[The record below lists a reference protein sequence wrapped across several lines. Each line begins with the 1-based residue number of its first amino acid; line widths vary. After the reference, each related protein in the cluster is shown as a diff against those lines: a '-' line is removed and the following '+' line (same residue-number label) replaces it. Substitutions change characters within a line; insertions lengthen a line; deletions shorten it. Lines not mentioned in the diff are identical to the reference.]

1 MQITFF
7 EHDNGKGT
15 VFCLPSFFVY
25 VEVDARMEYRT
36 IAAPVSASF
45 VEKKSEFIA
54 HLFPVRTQEDAIET
68 IEEVR
73 RQHRRARHNV
83 YAYLL
88 REGNASRYSD
98 DGEPQGTAG
107 MPILE
112 VLQKNELTDICC
124 VVTRYFGG
132 VLLGANGLVRAYSHS
147 TALAIEAARIKHM
160 LPCYPVSIQ
169 MDYALYGKIAYH
181 LPQEDILQLD
191 TIFEDQV
198 EVKLLVR
205 DSLWDNLKQELI
217 DLTSGQVEIISG
229 RLQYADFSG
238 TGKR

>member
-1 MQITFF
+1 M
-7 EHDNGKGT
+7 
-15 VFCLPSFFVY
+15 
-25 VEVDARMEYRT
+25 MEYRT

-54 HLFPVRTQEDAIET
+54 QLFPARTQEEAVEA

-73 RQHRRARHNV
+73 KQHRRARHNV
-83 YAYLL
+83 YAYL
-88 REGNASRYSD
+88 RDGNASRYSD

-107 MPILE
+107 MPILD
-112 VLQKNELTDICC
+112 VLQKNGLTDVCC

-147 TALAIEAARIKHM
+147 TALAIEAAQIKIM
-160 LPCYPVSIQ
+160 MPCYPVSIQ
-169 MDYALYGKIAYH
+169 TDYALYGKIAYH

-198 EVKLLVR
+198 ELKLLVR
-205 DSLWDNLKQELI
+205 DTLWDKLKQELI
-217 DLTSGQVEIISG
+217 DLTSGQVEIVSG
-229 RLQYADFSG
+229 GLQYADFSKA
-238 TGKR
+238 KRL

>member
-1 MQITFF
+1 M
-7 EHDNGKGT
+7 
-15 VFCLPSFFVY
+15 
-25 VEVDARMEYRT
+25 MEYRT

-54 HLFPVRTQEDAIET
+54 QLFPARTQEEAVEA

-73 RQHRRARHNV
+73 KQHRRARQ
-83 YAYLL
+83 
-88 REGNASRYSD
+88 NASRYSD

-107 MPILE
+107 MPILD
-112 VLQKNELTDICC
+112 VLQKNGLTDVCC

-147 TALAIEAARIKHM
+147 TALAIEAAQIKIM
-160 LPCYPVSIQ
+160 MPCYPVSIQ
-169 MDYALYGKIAYH
+169 TDYALYGKIAYH

-198 EVKLLVR
+198 ELKLLVR
-205 DSLWDNLKQELI
+205 DTLWDKLKQELI
-217 DLTSGQVEIISG
+217 DLTSGQVEIVSG
-229 RLQYADFSG
+229 GLQYADFSKA
-238 TGKR
+238 KRL

>member
-1 MQITFF
+1 
-7 EHDNGKGT
+7 
-15 VFCLPSFFVY
+15 
-25 VEVDARMEYRT
+25 MEYRT

-54 HLFPVRTQEDAIET
+54 QLFPVRTQEDAVEAIEN
-68 IEEVR
+68 VR
-73 RQHRRARHNV
+73 KQHRRARHNV

-88 REGNASRYSD
+88 REGNASRYSA

-107 MPILE
+107 MPILD
-112 VLQKNELTDICC
+112 VLQKNGLTDICC

-147 TALAIEAARIKHM
+147 TALAIENAQVKVM

-169 MDYALYGKIAYH
+169 TDYALYGKIAYH

-198 EVKLLVR
+198 ELKLLVR
-205 DSLWDNLKQELI
+205 DSLWEPLKKELI
-217 DLTSGQVEIISG
+217 DLTSGQVEIVSG
-229 RLQYADFSG
+229 GLQYADFS
-238 TGKR
+238 KVKK